1 MVDAAFWS
9 VFIPIFFSVLFLQF
23 NERDSYSCYP
33 LERRNSQSAKGKKK
47 TNNKTTQEP
56 LVMGNSWPAEWALDH
71 NRWKWWQ
78 YTYSLQGQHCYEAIF
93 LIHKNSYNPAYN
105 LHRIYSPLAAAEVW
119 ADSSFVWMEH
129 KENKM
134 TLKSAAHLL
143 KNKTKKKTHLPVPFL
158 YGCCQV
164 RETFCDS

>member
-1 MVDAAFWS
+1 
-9 VFIPIFFSVLFLQF
+9 
-23 NERDSYSCYP
+23 
-33 LERRNSQSAKGKKK
+33 
-47 TNNKTTQEP
+47 
-56 LVMGNSWPAEWALDH
+56 MGNSWPAEWALDY
-71 NRWKWWQ
+71 NRWMWWQ

-105 LHRIYSPLAAAEVW
+105 LHRIYSTLAAAEVW
-119 ADSSFVWMEH
+119 ADSSFVWIEH

-143 KNKTKKKTHLPVPFL
+143 KKKQKTHLPVPFL

-164 RETFCDS
+164 RETFCNSQEVFFVPTVRAGPILKVNIKKKKQKKHPLPTTSC